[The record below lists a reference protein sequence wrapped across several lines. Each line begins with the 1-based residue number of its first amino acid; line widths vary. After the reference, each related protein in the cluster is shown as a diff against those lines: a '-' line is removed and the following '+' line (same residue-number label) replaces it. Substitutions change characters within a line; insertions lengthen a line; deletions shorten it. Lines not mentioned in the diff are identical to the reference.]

1 MHVSKSV
8 LICRYDIAW
17 KHAKYGNIWEFLRS
31 ELEMENRF
39 ETLDMKLN
47 LVQDNL
53 KYFLEILQNRKSD
66 TLEWIIIILIGVE
79 IALSVYELGS
89 KVH

>member
-1 MHVSKSV
+1 
-8 LICRYDIAW
+8 
-17 KHAKYGNIWEFLRS
+17 
-31 ELEMENRF
+31 MENRF